1 MANNDKSR
9 RKPGAAPAKPVLAA
23 DASAAVREQLL
34 TEIAGLASTEQIDSW
49 ALRGLPTK
57 NTLTAADAGLIEQ
70 AFRKKVIE
78 LTGLEKPPSDDPI
91 SEASRLRPDELNSP
105 SSIGGSAPES
115 TAELQ
120 VKAYAVT
127 AKPRRRRDRPHREF
141 VSAQACVICG
151 RQPSDAHHLRFA
163 QPTGLGHKVSDEF
176 TVPLCRSH
184 HRELHRTG
192 NEVRWWAQFGID
204 PMGIA
209 YKLWSQTHPV
219 PTSANSTGAD
229 VEASAPAAE
238 AMGKSVDAREATTAD
253 ANYKTNPIQPL
264 GRP

>member
-1 MANNDKSR
+1 MRSNIGS
-9 RKPGAAPAKPVLAA
+9 LA
-23 DASAAVREQLL
+23 
-34 TEIAGLASTEQIDSW
+34 G
-49 ALRGLPTK
+49 PT
-57 NTLTAADAGLIEQ
+57 DQ
-70 AFRKKVIE
+70 
-78 LTGLEKPPSDDPI
+78 
-91 SEASRLRPDELNSP
+91 LNSP
-105 SSIGGSAPES
+105 SSIGRPTQDSGL
-115 TAELQ
+115 ELQ
-120 VKAYAVT
+120 VTDYAVT

-141 VSAQACVICG
+141 VSRQACVICG

-209 YKLWSQTHPV
+209 YKLWTQTHPV
-219 PTSANSTGAD
+219 PTSAESNRCGRRR
-229 VEASAPAAE
+229 VCPCCKKI
-238 AMGKSVDAREATTAD
+238 GKFVDARAATTAD
-253 ANYKTNPIQPL
+253 TNCKTNPIQPP